1 MQNLHH
7 IVIVGGGAGGLELA
21 AKLGNK
27 LGKKQ
32 KARITLVDA
41 ALTHVWKPLL
51 HEVAAGSLNSEA
63 SQVNYRAHAQQH
75 HFEFQW
81 GRLCGL
87 NRAEKQ
93 IVLESMSDKNG
104 RELVAERCIHYDTLV
119 IAVGSSANDF
129 CTPGAKEHC
138 LFLDSLAQARSFHRL
153 LLNTFLRRE
162 FQQGDQE
169 DKIRIAI
176 VGAGATGVELAAELR
191 HCSQQMAYYGVH
203 NIHAENVEIAVIEA
217 SDRILPAL
225 PERISDAASKQL
237 EKIGVKVLTNHL
249 VEKIND
255 DGLVFKEKGN
265 FDAHIKVWAAGVK
278 APDFL
283 NGLDGLES
291 NRINQLKV
299 TKTLQTTQD
308 SNIFAMGDCAEFIQE
323 NGRPVPPR
331 AQSAHQ
337 QASTLLKTLIDR
349 LDGKEATPFIYKDY
363 GSLISFSTQSTIGN
377 LMGNLTGKSMFIE
390 GRVARLFYISLY
402 RMHQMAIHGR
412 IRTGLIW
419 LSDRIMKAVHPKIKL
434 H

>member
-1 MQNLHH
+1 MQQHQ

-21 AKLGNK
+21 AKLGHK
-27 LGKKQ
+27 LGKKN

-81 GRLCGL
+81 GRLSGL
-87 NRAEKQ
+87 DRESKQ
-93 IVLESMSDKNG
+93 ITLAPMRDKDGN
-104 RELVAERCIHYDTLV
+104 ELLSERSINYDSLV

-129 CTPGAKEHC
+129 GTPGAKEHC
-138 LFLDSLAQARSFHRL
+138 SFLDSLHQARTFHRH
-153 LLNTFLRRE
+153 LLNTALRKE
-162 FQQGDQE
+162 FQQDGNDE
-169 DKIRIAI
+169 KIRIAI

-191 HCSQQMAYYGVH
+191 HASEQMEFYGMH
-203 NIHAENVEIAVIEA
+203 QIDSSKVEIAIIEA

-225 PERISDAASKQL
+225 PERISDAALKQL
-237 EKIGVKVLTNHL
+237 ESIDVKVLTKHM
-249 VEKIND
+249 VAEVKD
-255 DGLVFKEKGN
+255 TGLELKDKGL
-265 FDAHIKVWAAGVK
+265 FEADIKVWAAGVK

-283 NGLDGLES
+283 SELDLET

-299 TKTLQTTQD
+299 TQTLQTTLD
-308 SNIFAMGDCAEFIQE
+308 SNIFAIGDCAEHTQPNAE
-323 NGRPVPPR
+323 RPVPPR
-331 AQSAHQ
+331 AQVAHQ
-337 QASTLLKTLIDR
+337 QASTLAKSLIDR
-349 LDGKEATPFIYKDY
+349 LDGKEATPFVYRDY
-363 GSLISFSTQSTIGN
+363 GSLISFSKNSTIGN

-402 RMHQMAIHGR
+402 RMHQMAIHGY

-419 LSDRIMKAVHPKIKL
+419 LSDRILKAVHPKIKL